1 MVETWNET
9 WWHRDVLCVFC
20 ATHCWNF
27 LWRHISIGSQI
38 LEALIR
44 ELCERAQATVLTMR
58 FPVLDLQQCGA
69 PWALAISTGRW
80 ADLLT
85 LLHKPAAGHAWEE
98 QVWSPALW
106 HCHAAQ
112 HVGWGSCRPLLQQ
125 RGVQPVFPLLVSIFS
140 LCVCSMQELRFRS
153 SWEISC
159 PNLMFWPFKEM
170 NYFKSPCLEWKW
182 RCPRCRKK
190 FVIIL

>member
-9 WWHRDVLCVFC
+9 WWHRNVLCVFC

-58 FPVLDLQQCGA
+58 FPVLHHGHWQSAQEDELICWHCCTNQQLVMHERSKSDLQHSGTAMQHSMWAEGA
-69 PWALAISTGRW
+69 
-80 ADLLT
+80 ADLCCSKGVSS
-85 LLHKPAAGHAWEE
+85 LLSH
-98 QVWSPALW
+98 S
-106 HCHAAQ
+106 
-112 HVGWGSCRPLLQQ
+112 S
-125 RGVQPVFPLLVSIFS
+125 FPFFS

-159 PNLMFWPFKEM
+159 ANLMFWSFKEM